1 MSKSAASIL
10 RDARQE
16 IDKIRANSVRL
27 QAVMLARRPIG
38 SGAVERRRAI
48 ADACWLLSCGAASVN
63 VKVTP
68 HVARQLVDERRYSVR
83 PSFFGCEIM
92 EVSKC

>member
-1 MSKSAASIL
+1 MSKSAVSIL
-10 RDARQE
+10 LDARPE
-16 IDKIRANSVRL
+16 IDKIRANSVNL
-27 QAVMLARRPIG
+27 QAAMLARRPVG
-38 SGAVERRRAI
+38 DGAVERRRAI
-48 ADACWLLSCGAASVN
+48 ADACWLLNCGAASVK

-68 HVARQLVDERRYSVR
+68 HVARQLVDGQRYNVR